1 MTIFI
6 PDLPEF
12 VPFLEGL
19 RRLEQCRVQTPKDG
33 YWRVDGER
41 EIVLSRK
48 ALGLSPAL
56 WYSALSGGFVGR
68 IVEYGRDVLRIADE

>member
-12 VPFLEGL
+12 APLRIGLEAADY
-19 RRLEQCRVQTPKDG
+19 CRVQAPQLG
-33 YWRVDGER
+33 YWRVDATR
-41 EIVLSRK
+41 EMVLSRR

-56 WYSALSGGFVGR
+56 WYSCLSGGFIGR
-68 IVEYGRDVLRIADE
+68 IVEFDRDTLRMIDE